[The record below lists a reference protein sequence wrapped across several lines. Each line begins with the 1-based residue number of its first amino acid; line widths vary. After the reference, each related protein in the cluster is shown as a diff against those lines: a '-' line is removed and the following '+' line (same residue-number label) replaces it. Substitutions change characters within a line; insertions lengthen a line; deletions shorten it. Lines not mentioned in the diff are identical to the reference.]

1 MVQSVGGPL
10 SLLLASLMQSLASEW
25 VDRYQENSEKAM
37 VELVQYFVLCCG
49 CRAAI
54 TMEMFQNEDTTS
66 VIRSLTENFDEV
78 REHGERREKGEGDER
93 AGGAVLGG
101 DGGGTCWP
109 CSHPGQWRLPSH
121 CSWTH
126 LPEVQGTA

>member
-1 MVQSVGGPL
+1 
-10 SLLLASLMQSLASEW
+10 MQSLASEW

-78 REHGERREKGEGDER
+78 RGEMRREEGGRGNER
-93 AGGAVLGG
+93 QCGGR
-101 DGGGTCWP
+101 GGTSWAH
-109 CSHPGQWRLPSH
+109 SHSSTVGS
-121 CSWTH
+121 
-126 LPEVQGTA
+126 GI